1 MSENKEVNEDV
12 SKDTLGQ
19 EEIGRGSDSTS
30 EASSSVHNVFDPLG
44 LLTRS
49 KYIAVAAAD
58 AAAECSLEKKRK
70 PKHLEAESEV
80 EEETRRKR
88 LEANRKSAAESRKRK
103 KILIEELQQTVKYLT
118 EENDMLKRE
127 NAMLKMNQGKPSSQ
141 SIGIDNTKKN
151 NIDSLGDVAVLS
163 GSDQQQPYLPIPS
176 FQGNFSYSL
185 PNTDVTTQEI
195 LLQHQQQLLNNLN
208 TTNPM
213 AMSTDHYS
221 SSNLLRN
228 FQEQNQNI
236 VFHPPQSIFDE
247 MSEQDRDK
255 KRRKGRH
262 PTVL

>member
-1 MSENKEVNEDV
+1 MSENKEVNEDI
-12 SKDTLGQ
+12 SKNTHGQ

-30 EASSSVHNVFDPLG
+30 ETNSSEHNVFDPLG

-70 PKHLEAESEV
+70 PKHLEAASEV

-118 EENDMLKRE
+118 EENDMLKKE

-141 SIGIDNTKKN
+141 SIGIDNTNN

-163 GSDQQQPYLPIPS
+163 GSDQQQPFLPIPS
-176 FQGNFSYSL
+176 FQGNFSYTL
-185 PNTDVTTQEI
+185 PNADMTTQEI
-195 LLQHQQQLLNNLN
+195 LLQHQQLLLNNLN
-208 TTNPM
+208 TTNSM

-221 SSNLLRN
+221 SSNLLRVS
-228 FQEQNQNI
+228 F
-236 VFHPPQSIFDE
+236 
-247 MSEQDRDK
+247 
-255 KRRKGRH
+255 
-262 PTVL
+262 